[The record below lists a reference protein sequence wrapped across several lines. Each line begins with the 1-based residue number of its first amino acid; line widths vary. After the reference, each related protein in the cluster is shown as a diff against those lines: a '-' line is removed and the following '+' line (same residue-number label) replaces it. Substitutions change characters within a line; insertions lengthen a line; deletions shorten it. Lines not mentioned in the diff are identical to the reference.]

1 MDKERE
7 AFGPI
12 GAGIVKRDGS
22 NKLTPG
28 RMTEFENEKN
38 NYTAPVIPIDFKKR
52 RSQ

>member
-7 AFGPI
+7 TFGPI
-12 GAGIVKRDGS
+12 GAGQVKRDGS

-38 NYTAPVIPIDFKKR
+38 NYIAPVIPLKR
-52 RSQ
+52 KEK

>member
-7 AFGPI
+7 VFGPI
-12 GAGIVKRDGS
+12 GAGKVKRDGS

-38 NYTAPVIPIDFKKR
+38 NYIAPVIPIDIKKR
-52 RSQ
+52 RAK